1 LKIDLQGSLRRLKP
15 EKKTG
20 HLARRP
26 DTELT
31 FVGPGD
37 ATGSSV
43 LLDTTV
49 YLDVLNGITPPEVD
63 ALLATRP
70 LFHVSVVISE
80 LTNWFG
86 KLDPK
91 AADTAAALKEL
102 TGTINEIPIH
112 RVEAVTPGTM
122 LEAGIMSGLVHR
134 MGGFQPHQTLHAI
147 NDAAIYLHA
156 IENGHTVLTRN
167 IRDFDFMQQILPAG
181 RVLFYRA

>member
-1 LKIDLQGSLRRLKP
+1 MKIDLRRSLRRLKP
-15 EKKTG
+15 QKRVG
-20 HLARRP
+20 QLARRP
-26 DTELT
+26 DTALT

-37 ATGSSV
+37 ATGSPV
-43 LLDTTV
+43 LLDTSV
-49 YLDVLNGITPPEVD
+49 YLDVLSGTTPPDVD

-70 LFHVSVVISE
+70 LFHLSVVLSE

-91 AADTAAALKEL
+91 APNTLVALKEL
-102 TGTINEIPIH
+102 TGTINEIPSH

-122 LEAGIMSGLVHR
+122 LEAGIMSGLIYR

-156 IENGHTVLTRN
+156 FENGHTVLTRN

-181 RVLFYRA
+181 RVLFYRN

>member
-1 LKIDLQGSLRRLKP
+1 MRVDLRRSLRRLKP

-20 HLARRP
+20 QLPRRP
-26 DTELT
+26 DTGLT

-49 YLDVLNGITPPEVD
+49 YLDTLDGSTPPEVD
-63 ALLATRP
+63 ALLAGRP
-70 LFHVSVVISE
+70 LYHVSVVLAE

-86 KLDPK
+86 SLPPG
-91 AADTAAALKEL
+91 AAGAAAALKEL
-102 TGTINEIPIH
+102 TGVINDIPLH
-112 RVEAVTPGTM
+112 RVEGITPGVI
-122 LEAGIMSGLVHR
+122 LEAGILSGLVHR

-167 IRDFDFMQQILPAG
+167 IRDFDFMQQILPVG
-181 RVLFYRA
+181 RVLYYRV